1 MHTSWDIAPY
11 RIGGIGRGIT
21 CTKKGIFHLVCDD
34 GSILPVSIFYSAEAT
49 DTVLS
54 PTDIVFCNADTYD
67 SWWQL
72 SNCTKGKGELRFY
85 KTNTI
90 TRATISITMINKLW
104 YIEQDITST
113 VYRAKIGSSSD
124 AFVRSVTGSTLH
136 HLWHHRLCHS
146 GTFVTNNIDKVAD
159 GVPSLKKRNP
169 FFSCGDCSSGKMT
182 EKIRGYNKNPLRA
195 TSTGERFNM
204 DYGFVRGSTTFKNE
218 TGPLITSKEGFN
230 CYLLIVDEFSRH
242 LWIFLFA
249 NKSPPVKT
257 VTTFLDH
264 FGNKCGLRRA
274 RTDQGG
280 ELAKSA
286 AFRKCIDDA
295 GYTLETTG
303 AGASF

>member
-1 MHTSWDIAPY
+1 MFPSHELEDRSISPSTILQLLAKHDATNFNKKVTRRSALLHHFRLNVDGGANRSVTNNLDVMHTSWDIAPY
-11 RIGGIGRGIT
+11 RIGGIGSGIT

-90 TRATISITMINKLW
+90 TRATVSITMINKLW
-104 YIEQDITST
+104 YVEQDITST

-169 FFSCGDCSSGKMT
+169 FFSRGDC
-182 EKIRGYNKNPLRA
+182 
-195 TSTGERFNM
+195 
-204 DYGFVRGSTTFKNE
+204 
-218 TGPLITSKEGFN
+218 
-230 CYLLIVDEFSRH
+230 
-242 LWIFLFA
+242 
-249 NKSPPVKT
+249 
-257 VTTFLDH
+257 
-264 FGNKCGLRRA
+264 
-274 RTDQGG
+274 
-280 ELAKSA
+280 AK
-286 AFRKCIDDA
+286 
-295 GYTLETTG
+295 
-303 AGASF
+303 